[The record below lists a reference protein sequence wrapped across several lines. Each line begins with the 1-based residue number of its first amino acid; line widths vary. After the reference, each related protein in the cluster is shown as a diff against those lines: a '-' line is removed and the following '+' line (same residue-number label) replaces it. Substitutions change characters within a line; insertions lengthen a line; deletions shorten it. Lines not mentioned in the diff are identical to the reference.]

1 MVTLDLEKLKETN
14 AIYRSL
20 LAGKLVSP
28 ENIEVIHHRTRDM
41 ELPVLRDRKSRV
53 IFLKEALEQRFY
65 NQAGDGGDLD
75 GDKHLSHTF
84 DGGVVRSKKLED
96 EGRRLEQFL
105 PFIKGK
111 SICDFGTGHGLF
123 LDLCVGVA
131 SQVSGVELRQGC
143 INDIHRRLGDGVSVQ
158 SSFKDFE
165 QPFDSVT
172 MFHVLEHL
180 EDQQA
185 HLDSAYKALKSGGE
199 IILEVPHA
207 EDFLIEKMALEA
219 FYDFGFWSEH
229 LILHTRGTIRHFLQA
244 AGFADIKIF
253 PFQRFGY
260 ANHLHWLRHGKPGGH
275 DIYKDIPSDEFDQSY
290 REFLCQRNWS
300 DTLIATARRP

>member
-1 MVTLDLEKLKETN
+1 MTLDFEKLKKTN

-28 ENIEVIHHRTRDM
+28 ENIEIVHHRTRDM
-41 ELPVLRDRKSRV
+41 EIPVLRDKKSRV

-65 NQAGDGGDLD
+65 TQSSDGGDLD
-75 GDKHLSHTF
+75 GDEHLTHTF
-84 DGGVVRSKKLED
+84 GGRVLRSKKLKDED
-96 EGRRLEQFL
+96 RRIEQFL
-105 PFIKGK
+105 PSLKGK
-111 SICDFGTGHGLF
+111 FVCDFGTGHGFF
-123 LDLCVGVA
+123 LDLCVGIA
-131 SQVSGVELRQGC
+131 SQVSGVELRVEC
-143 INDIHRRLGDGVSVQ
+143 INDIQLRLGDNVSVQ
-158 SSFKDFE
+158 PTFKDFE
-165 QPFDSVT
+165 QPFDTVT

-180 EDQQA
+180 ENQQV
-185 HLDSAYKALKSGGE
+185 HLESAYKALKSGGT

-207 EDFLIEKMALEA
+207 EDFLVEKMALEA

-229 LILHTRGTIRHFLQA
+229 LILHTRTTIHYFLQA
-244 AGFADIKIF
+244 AGFVDIKIL

-275 DIYKDIPSDEFDQSY
+275 DIYKDIPSNEFDQSY

>member
-1 MVTLDLEKLKETN
+1 
-14 AIYRSL
+14 
-20 LAGKLVSP
+20 
-28 ENIEVIHHRTRDM
+28 
-41 ELPVLRDRKSRV
+41 
-53 IFLKEALEQRFY
+53 
-65 NQAGDGGDLD
+65 
-75 GDKHLSHTF
+75 
-84 DGGVVRSKKLED
+84 VRSKKLED
-96 EGRRLEQFL
+96 EGRRLKQFL

-131 SQVSGVELRQGC
+131 SQVNGVELRQEC
-143 INDIHRRLGDGVSVQ
+143 INNIHWRLGDSVSVKP
-158 SSFKDFE
+158 SIEDF
-165 QPFDSVT
+165 QQAFDVVT

-185 HLDSAYKALKSGGE
+185 HLQMAYKVLKSGGQ

-207 EDFLIEKMALEA
+207 EDFLIEKVALES
-219 FYDFGFWSEH
+219 FYDFSFWSEH

>member
-1 MVTLDLEKLKETN
+1 MTLDFEKLKKTN

-28 ENIEVIHHRTRDM
+28 ENIEIVHHRTRDM
-41 ELPVLRDRKSRV
+41 EIPVLRDKKSRV

-65 NQAGDGGDLD
+65 TQSSDGGDLD
-75 GDKHLSHTF
+75 GDEHLTHTF
-84 DGGVVRSKKLED
+84 DGRVLRSKKLKDED
-96 EGRRLEQFL
+96 RRIEQFL
-105 PFIKGK
+105 PSLKGK
-111 SICDFGTGHGLF
+111 FVCDFGTGHGFF
-123 LDLCVGVA
+123 LDLCVGIA
-131 SQVSGVELRQGC
+131 SQVSGVELRVEC
-143 INDIHRRLGDGVSVQ
+143 INDIQLRLGDNVSVQ
-158 SSFKDFE
+158 PTFKDFE
-165 QPFDSVT
+165 QPFDTVT

-180 EDQQA
+180 ENQQV
-185 HLDSAYKALKSGGE
+185 HLESAYKALKSGGT

-207 EDFLIEKMALEA
+207 EDFLVEKMALEA

-229 LILHTRGTIRHFLQA
+229 LILHTRTTIHYFLQA
-244 AGFADIKIF
+244 AGFVDIKIL

-275 DIYKDIPSDEFDQSY
+275 DIYKDIPSNEFDQSY

>member
-1 MVTLDLEKLKETN
+1 VTLDFEKLKKTN

-28 ENIEVIHHRTRDM
+28 ENIEIVHHRTRDM
-41 ELPVLRDRKSRV
+41 EIPVLRDKKSRV

-65 NQAGDGGDLD
+65 TQSSDGGDLD
-75 GDKHLSHTF
+75 GDEHLTHTF
-84 DGGVVRSKKLED
+84 GGRVLRSKKLKDED
-96 EGRRLEQFL
+96 RRIEQFL
-105 PFIKGK
+105 PSLKGK
-111 SICDFGTGHGLF
+111 FVCDFGTGHGFF
-123 LDLCVGVA
+123 LDLCVGIA
-131 SQVSGVELRQGC
+131 SQVSGVELRVEC
-143 INDIHRRLGDGVSVQ
+143 INDIQLRLGDNVSVQ
-158 SSFKDFE
+158 PTFKDFE
-165 QPFDSVT
+165 QPFDTVT

-180 EDQQA
+180 ENQQV
-185 HLDSAYKALKSGGE
+185 HLESAYKALKSGGT

-207 EDFLIEKMALEA
+207 EDFLVEKMALEA

-229 LILHTRGTIRHFLQA
+229 LILHTRTTIHYFLQA
-244 AGFADIKIF
+244 AGFVDIKIL

-275 DIYKDIPSDEFDQSY
+275 DIYKDIPSNEFDQSY

>member
-1 MVTLDLEKLKETN
+1 MTLDFEKLKKTN

-28 ENIEVIHHRTRDM
+28 ENIEIVHHRTRDM
-41 ELPVLRDRKSRV
+41 EIPVLRDKKSRV

-65 NQAGDGGDLD
+65 TQSSDGGVLD
-75 GDKHLSHTF
+75 GDEHLTHTF
-84 DGGVVRSKKLED
+84 GGRVLRSKKLKDED
-96 EGRRLEQFL
+96 RRIEQFL
-105 PFIKGK
+105 PSLKGK
-111 SICDFGTGHGLF
+111 FVCDFGTGHGFF
-123 LDLCVGVA
+123 LDLCVGIA
-131 SQVSGVELRQGC
+131 SQVSGVELRVEC
-143 INDIHRRLGDGVSVQ
+143 INDIQLRLGDNVSVQ
-158 SSFKDFE
+158 PTFKDFE
-165 QPFDSVT
+165 QPFDTVT

-180 EDQQA
+180 ENQQV
-185 HLDSAYKALKSGGE
+185 HLESAYKALKSGGT

-207 EDFLIEKMALEA
+207 EDFLVEKMALEA

-229 LILHTRGTIRHFLQA
+229 LILHTRTTIHYFLQA
-244 AGFADIKIF
+244 AGFVDIKIL

-275 DIYKDIPSDEFDQSY
+275 DIYKDIPSNEFDQSY

>member
-14 AIYRSL
+14 TIYRSL

-41 ELPVLRDRKSRV
+41 ELLVLRDSKSRV
-53 IFLKEALEQRFY
+53 IFLEEALEQRFY
-65 NQAGDGGDLD
+65 NQAGDVQDQD
-75 GDKHLSHTF
+75 GDEHLSHTF

-96 EGRRLEQFL
+96 EGRRLKQFL

-131 SQVSGVELRQGC
+131 SQVNGVELRQEC
-143 INDIHRRLGDGVSVQ
+143 INNIHRRLGDSVSVKP
-158 SSFKDFE
+158 SIEDF
-165 QPFDSVT
+165 QQAFDVVT

-185 HLDSAYKALKSGGE
+185 HLQMAYKVLKSGGQ

-207 EDFLIEKMALEA
+207 EDFLIEKVALEA
-219 FYDFGFWSEH
+219 FYDFSFWSEH

>member
-1 MVTLDLEKLKETN
+1 MAILDLGKLKETN
-14 AIYRSL
+14 AIYRSF

-41 ELPVLRDRKSRV
+41 EIPVLRDRNSRV
-53 IFLKEALEQRFY
+53 IFLKEAYEQQFY
-65 NQAGDGGDLD
+65 TQAGVGRDLD
-75 GDKHLSHTF
+75 GDEHLSHTF
-84 DGGVVRSKKLED
+84 DNGVVRSKKLED
-96 EGRRLEQFL
+96 EDRRLEQFL
-105 PFIKGK
+105 PYINGK

-143 INDIHRRLGDGVSVQ
+143 VDDIQLRLGDSVAVQ
-158 SSFKDFE
+158 PSFKDFE
-165 QPFDSVT
+165 QPFDVIT

-180 EDQQA
+180 EDQQV
-185 HLDSAYKALKSGGE
+185 HLESAFNALKSDGK
-199 IILEVPHA
+199 IIIEVPHA
-207 EDFLIEKMALEA
+207 EDFLIDKMALEA
-219 FYDFGFWSEH
+219 FYNFGFWSEH
-229 LILHTRGTIRHFLQA
+229 LILHTRTTIHYFMQA
-244 AGFADIKIF
+244 AGFVDIRII
-253 PFQRFGY
+253 PFQRFGF

-275 DIYKDIPSDEFDQSY
+275 DIYRDIPSNEFDKSY

>member
-1 MVTLDLEKLKETN
+1 MTLDFEKLKKTN
-14 AIYRSL
+14 TIYRSL

-41 ELPVLRDRKSRV
+41 EIPVLRDKKSRV

-65 NQAGDGGDLD
+65 TQSSDGGDLD
-75 GDKHLSHTF
+75 GDEHLTHTF
-84 DGGVVRSKKLED
+84 DGRVLRSKKLKDED
-96 EGRRLEQFL
+96 RRIEQFL
-105 PFIKGK
+105 PSLKGK
-111 SICDFGTGHGLF
+111 FVCDFGTGHGFF
-123 LDLCVGVA
+123 LDLCVGIA
-131 SQVSGVELRQGC
+131 SQVSGVELRVEC
-143 INDIHRRLGDGVSVQ
+143 INDIQLRLGDNVSVQ
-158 SSFKDFE
+158 PTFKDFE
-165 QPFDSVT
+165 QPFDTVT

-180 EDQQA
+180 ENQQV
-185 HLDSAYKALKSGGE
+185 HLESAYKALKSGGT

-207 EDFLIEKMALEA
+207 EDFLVEKMALEA

-229 LILHTRGTIRHFLQA
+229 LILHTRTTIHYFLQA
-244 AGFADIKIF
+244 AGFVDIKIL

-275 DIYKDIPSDEFDQSY
+275 DIYKDIPSNEFDQSY

>member
-14 AIYRSL
+14 TIYRSL

-41 ELPVLRDRKSRV
+41 ELLVLRDSKSRV
-53 IFLKEALEQRFY
+53 IFLEEALEQRFY
-65 NQAGDGGDLD
+65 NQAGDVQDQD
-75 GDKHLSHTF
+75 GDEHLSHTF

-96 EGRRLEQFL
+96 EGRRLKQFL

-131 SQVSGVELRQGC
+131 SQVNGVELRQEC
-143 INDIHRRLGDGVSVQ
+143 INNIHRRLGDSVSVKP
-158 SSFKDFE
+158 SIEDF
-165 QPFDSVT
+165 QQAFDVVT

-185 HLDSAYKALKSGGE
+185 HLQMAYKVLKSGGQ

-207 EDFLIEKMALEA
+207 EDFLIEKVALES
-219 FYDFGFWSEH
+219 FYDFSFWSEH

>member
-1 MVTLDLEKLKETN
+1 VTLDFEKLKKTN

-28 ENIEVIHHRTRDM
+28 ENIEIVHHRTRDM
-41 ELPVLRDRKSRV
+41 EIPVLRDKKSRV

-65 NQAGDGGDLD
+65 TQSSDGGVLD
-75 GDKHLSHTF
+75 GDEHLTHTF
-84 DGGVVRSKKLED
+84 GGRVLRSKKLKDED
-96 EGRRLEQFL
+96 RRIEQFL
-105 PFIKGK
+105 PSLKGK
-111 SICDFGTGHGLF
+111 FVCDFGTGHGFF
-123 LDLCVGVA
+123 LDLCVGIA
-131 SQVSGVELRQGC
+131 SQVSGVELRVEC
-143 INDIHRRLGDGVSVQ
+143 INDIQLRLGDNVSVQ
-158 SSFKDFE
+158 PTFKDFE
-165 QPFDSVT
+165 QPFDTVT

-180 EDQQA
+180 ENQQV
-185 HLDSAYKALKSGGE
+185 HLESAYKALKSGGT

-207 EDFLIEKMALEA
+207 EDFLVEKMALEA

-229 LILHTRGTIRHFLQA
+229 LILHTRTTIHYFLQA
-244 AGFADIKIF
+244 AGFVDIKIL

-275 DIYKDIPSDEFDQSY
+275 DIYKDIPSNEFDQSY

>member
-1 MVTLDLEKLKETN
+1 MRLNLKELNATN

-41 ELPVLRDRKSRV
+41 EIPVLRDSKTRV
-53 IFLKEALEQRFY
+53 IFLKEIPEQRFY
-65 NQAGDGGDLD
+65 TQSRNGGDLD
-75 GDKHLSHTF
+75 GDEHLSHTII
-84 DGGVVRSKKLED
+84 DGVVRSKKLED
-96 EGRRLEQFL
+96 EDRRLEQFRSL
-105 PFIKGK
+105 LKGK

-131 SQVSGVELRQGC
+131 SHVSGIELRQEC
-143 INDIHRRLGDGVSVQ
+143 TNDIHRRLGDSVSVKP
-158 SSFKDFE
+158 SFADFP
-165 QPFDSVT
+165 QDFDVVT

-180 EDQQA
+180 EDQQV
-185 HLDSAYKALKSGGE
+185 HLDNACKALKSGGQ

-229 LILHTRGTIRHFLQA
+229 FILHTRATIHHFLQA
-244 AGFADIKIF
+244 AGFVNIEIS

-300 DTLIATARRP
+300 DTLIATARRL

>member
-1 MVTLDLEKLKETN
+1 VTLDFEKLKKTN

-28 ENIEVIHHRTRDM
+28 ENIEIVHHRTRDM
-41 ELPVLRDRKSRV
+41 EIPVLRDKKSRV

-65 NQAGDGGDLD
+65 TQSSDGGDLD
-75 GDKHLSHTF
+75 GDEHLTHTF
-84 DGGVVRSKKLED
+84 DGRVLRSKKLKDED
-96 EGRRLEQFL
+96 RRIEQFL
-105 PFIKGK
+105 PSLKGK
-111 SICDFGTGHGLF
+111 FVCDFGTGHGFF
-123 LDLCVGVA
+123 LDLCVGIA
-131 SQVSGVELRQGC
+131 SQVSGVELRVEC
-143 INDIHRRLGDGVSVQ
+143 INDIQLRLGDNVSVQ
-158 SSFKDFE
+158 PTFKDFE
-165 QPFDSVT
+165 QPFDTVT

-180 EDQQA
+180 ENQQV
-185 HLDSAYKALKSGGE
+185 HLESAYKALKSGGT

-207 EDFLIEKMALEA
+207 EDFLVEKMALEA

-229 LILHTRGTIRHFLQA
+229 LILHTRTTIHYFLQA
-244 AGFADIKIF
+244 AGFVDIKIL

-275 DIYKDIPSDEFDQSY
+275 DIYKDIPSNEFDQSY

>member
-1 MVTLDLEKLKETN
+1 MTLDFEKLKKTN

-28 ENIEVIHHRTRDM
+28 ENIEIVHHRTRDM
-41 ELPVLRDRKSRV
+41 EIPVLRDKKSRV

-65 NQAGDGGDLD
+65 TQSSDGGDLD
-75 GDKHLSHTF
+75 GDEHLTHTF
-84 DGGVVRSKKLED
+84 GGRVLRSKKLKDED
-96 EGRRLEQFL
+96 RRIEQFL
-105 PFIKGK
+105 PSLKGK
-111 SICDFGTGHGLF
+111 FVCDFGTGHGFF
-123 LDLCVGVA
+123 LDLCVGIA
-131 SQVSGVELRQGC
+131 SQVSGVELRVEC
-143 INDIHRRLGDGVSVQ
+143 INDIQLRLGDNVSVQ
-158 SSFKDFE
+158 PTFKDFE
-165 QPFDSVT
+165 QPFDTVT

-180 EDQQA
+180 ENQQV
-185 HLDSAYKALKSGGE
+185 HLESAYKALKSGGT

-207 EDFLIEKMALEA
+207 EDFLVEKMALEA

-229 LILHTRGTIRHFLQA
+229 LILHTRTTIHYFLQA
-244 AGFADIKIF
+244 AGFIDIKIF

-275 DIYKDIPSDEFDQSY
+275 DIYKDIPSNEFDQSY